1 MKLALSSSAAGP
13 GGTAAGRLLTA
24 ANVGG
29 LCGTNGLNGV
39 IPLSV
44 EAALFVAVRV
54 AACSPP
60 ITGSAVGTVSGTGS
74 SLPSSGGREARLSKA
89 PIVATPSLGIAPLPD
104 SHHFWPAEASPSA
117 ASSLSRAS
125 RISLAEMTERCP
137 PALGSSLSRASRCEM
152 AWLMR

>member
-13 GGTAAGRLLTA
+13 RGTAAGRLLTA

-29 LCGTNGLNGV
+29 LCGV

-74 SLPSSGGREARLSKA
+74 SSPSSGGREARLSKA

-117 ASSLSRAS
+117 ASLSRAS